1 MAINESDK
9 TQDHKFLLDAIRNSI
24 RILHNVEY
32 NPKYYLSND
41 GDSTEN
47 GFSHVFIEPSKRLVF
62 WSSVITSI
70 DNHLK
75 RIKDKNDRK
84 RIRGDIFR
92 IRSSQNELI
101 FAKAVLLF
109 DSKWRG
115 KSNDHQIDKFI
126 DYFKSNW
133 CSDRNCGWYEGYSIC
148 TPIDARFKAK
158 NRVIINQVNKD
169 MSVSEFLNKVNELT
183 NNIYRYIQI

>member
-32 NPKYYLSND
+32 NPKYILFDD
-41 GDSTEN
+41 GDSSEN
-47 GFSHVFIEPSKRLVF
+47 GFSHICIESSKRMVF
-62 WSSVITSI
+62 WSSVISSI

-75 RIKDKNDRK
+75 RIKDQNDRK
-84 RIRGDIFR
+84 RIRKDLVR

-115 KSNDHQIDKFI
+115 KSNDHKIDEFI
-126 DYFKSNW
+126 DFFKSNW

-148 TPIDARFKAK
+148 KPIDARFKAK
-158 NRVIINQVNKD
+158 NRVIINHVNKD
-169 MSVSEFLNKVNELT
+169 TCVSEFLNKVNELT
-183 NNIYRYIQI
+183 NN